1 MDVCLA
7 IYTSCGPWVSDSLI
21 LCGGFSDCGHSLS
34 LNLRILNLRIV
45 DIYNVITKY
54 KVWYC
59 GNLMV
64 MDGNVHENPLIPN
77 MKDIA
82 IFSSKCPLF
91 S

>member
-1 MDVCLA
+1 M
-7 IYTSCGPWVSDSLI
+7 SDSL
-21 LCGGFSDCGHSLS
+21 LCGGFSDCGHS
-34 LNLRILNLRIV
+34 LRIV

-64 MDGNVHENPLIPN
+64 MDGNVHENSLIPN

-82 IFSSKCPLF
+82 IFSLKMSIIFLET
-91 S
+91 